1 MALPILER
9 SYQFAVNHWSSEQAS
24 TTGEKDLSI
33 MFWMKSTV
41 VGWTYSPWTIYQSC
55 DASSCGTEGDGV
67 DRWLDEGDIVWAND
81 STNHSWIVFN
91 MPVGDGQICIDCVQP
106 SRTITMSF
114 SSSGLFTGGTVTN
127 APTAPDAVV
136 TGHFEWLDGSYSEP
150 FRTMGHLIASTD
162 GKMCMFLSTRNG
174 HACTFWSFFEA
185 GSPEPGWDAP
195 YAFVRLDAQ
204 DDDQITT
211 RNITRTSIGLSG
223 GGKKEYTTDAG
234 LTFTWVFC
242 TEGSEGALA
251 IGDDSQNPGRNRIS
265 RQFQLFPLLLGTWDT
280 GARGVKGYLPDVYIT
295 GQAVNKGSTME
306 ADPTNPTREW
316 AVFGCLVVPWDGS
329 VPLGG

>member
-24 TTGEKDLSI
+24 TTEEKDRSI
-33 MFWMKSTV
+33 MFWMKNTV
-41 VGWTYSPWTIYQSC
+41 VGWTSSPWTVYQSS
-55 DASSCGTEGDGV
+55 DGTAAGTEGDGV
-67 DRWLDEGDIVWAND
+67 DRWLDEGDLVWNNPGT
-81 STNHSWIVFN
+81 SHSWIVFD
-91 MPVGDGQICIDCVQP
+91 MPVGSGQICWDLQSPTRNALFI
-106 SRTITMSF
+106 F
-114 SSSGLFTGGTVTN
+114 SPEGLFTGGTVTN
-127 APTAPDAVV
+127 RPTAVDEVV
-136 TGHFEWLDGSYSEP
+136 TVDQEWLDGSYTAP
-150 FRTMGHLIASTD
+150 FRTVGHMLASTD
-162 GKMCMFLSTRNG
+162 GKMCMFLSTRKG
-174 HACTFWSFFEA
+174 HACTFWCFFEA
-185 GSPEPGWDAP
+185 GAPEPGWDLP
-195 YAFVRLDAQ
+195 YAFCRLDAQ

-211 RNITRTSIGLSG
+211 RNLTRYSAGMYG
-223 GGKKEYTTDAG
+223 GGKKAPTGDAG

-242 TEGSEGALA
+242 TEGSEGALV

-265 RQFQLFPLLLGTWDT
+265 RKFQLFPLLLGTWDT

-295 GQAVNKGSTME
+295 GQAANNCSTIE